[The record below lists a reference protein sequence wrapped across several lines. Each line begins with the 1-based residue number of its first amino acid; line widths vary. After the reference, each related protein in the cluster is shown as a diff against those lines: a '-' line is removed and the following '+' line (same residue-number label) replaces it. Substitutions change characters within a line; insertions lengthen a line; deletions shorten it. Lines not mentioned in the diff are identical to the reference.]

1 MESKNIYQAINGVM
15 SEIGAVGKNKRNE
28 QQKYMYRGIDDV
40 MTALSPA
47 MQKHGVFVTPEV
59 MEQIREEKEGR
70 NSKLLYS
77 IVKVKYTFRAMDGSS
92 IEAVVMG
99 EGMDSGDK
107 ATNKAMSAAFKYALL
122 QTFCIPTEELID
134 SEQDSP
140 EVAQPRPVQQA
151 AKQVAQQ
158 ISGAQPMLSQEQVQ
172 AIWSKLIAANVNVN
186 QLLAQ
191 YKVRNLA
198 YLNPQQVA
206 QIEKQL
212 EAYWNGRN
220 RNPESNHSG
229 DSYGESGFAEN
240 V

>member
-1 MESKNIYQAINGVM
+1 MENKNIYQAINAVM
-15 SEIGAVGKNKRNE
+15 NEIGAVGKNKRND
-28 QQKYMYRGIDDV
+28 QQKYQYRGIDDV
-40 MTALSPA
+40 MTALAPA
-47 MQKHGVFVTPEV
+47 MQKHGLFVTPEV
-59 MEQIREEKEGR
+59 LEMHREEKEGR

-77 IVKVKYTFRAMDGSS
+77 IVKVKYTFRAMDGTSV
-92 IEAVVMG
+92 EAVVMG

-158 ISGAQPMLSQEQVQ
+158 ISGAQPMMSQEQVQ
-172 AIWSKLIAANVNVN
+172 ALWSKLIAANVNVN

-191 YKVRNLA
+191 NKVRNLA
-198 YLNPQQVA
+198 YLSAQQVA

-220 RNPESNHSG
+220 RNPEPDHSG
-229 DSYGESGFAEN
+229 NSYGESGFAEN